1 MRDSVVQCGDD
12 VVVQLLSQVAGR
24 VHLRQDSETGGKLR
38 RINKIHHVDEN
49 RVAKTYNA
57 LAIVNGLG
65 ISDGI
70 GKSTLTYS

>member
-12 VVVQLLSQVAGR
+12 AVVQLLSQVAGR
-24 VHLRQDSETGGKLR
+24 VHLRQDSETVGKLR
-38 RINKIHHVDEN
+38 RMNKSHRVDEN
-49 RVAKTYNA
+49 RVSKTYST

-65 ISDGI
+65 VIGGI